1 MAEVKSYS
9 EMRREFYEKYQ
20 KNIVPVVKNF
30 DKERK
35 IKRVLATIAAT
46 ILSIIGCFCLLGLL
60 VAEGDGDVIEGS
72 LKGALLFFGLAWAV
86 WAIIKKNFESKI
98 KKKIMPTVC
107 SCFDNLTWSET
118 FYDGGEVFKE
128 SGVVPNF
135 TSKSYDDIFTGF
147 HKDVKMEIVES
158 EFEIG
163 SGNNRQ
169 TVFKGVVIK
178 LDMNKNFTSH
188 TVITPDTLF
197 HKIPINGLRHT
208 TLEDVQFEKKFD
220 VFTNDEVDARY
231 LITPTFM
238 ERLKA
243 MKTAFKADKI
253 RCAFYGDL
261 LLVAL
266 STKKDLFSLCSLVKP
281 MDDAQQYFQ
290 MYEEMVSI
298 VKLIDHF
305 KLDQKIGL

>member
-1 MAEVKSYS
+1 MAEVTNYS
-9 EMRREFYEKYQ
+9 QMRRDFYEKYQ
-20 KNIVPVVKNF
+20 RTIVPLVKSF

-35 IKRVLATIAAT
+35 INLVFALLTST
-46 ILSIIGCFCLLGLL
+46 ILSITGVFTLLVCY
-60 VAEGDGDVIEGS
+60 VAEGDGNF
-72 LKGALLFFGLAWAV
+72 LQFAMYLFGLAWLA
-86 WAIIKKNFESKI
+86 WFLIKKGFESKI

-107 SCFDNLTWSET
+107 SCFENLTWSNSL
-118 FYDGGEVFKE
+118 YVGGEIFKF
-128 SGVVPNF
+128 SGVVPHF
-135 TSKSYDDIFTGF
+135 TSESYDDIFTGS
-147 HKDVKMEIVES
+147 HRGVNMEIVES
-158 EFEIG
+158 AFEVG
-163 SGNNRQ
+163 SGKNRRV
-169 TVFKGVVIK
+169 VFNGVIVK
-178 LDMNKNFTSH
+178 LDMNKNFISH
-188 TVITPDTLF
+188 TVITSDKLF
-197 HKIPINGLRHT
+197 HNSPLPDLRHT

-253 RCAFYGDL
+253 QCAFYGNL

-266 STKKDLFSLCSLVKP
+266 STSKDLFSLCSLVTP
-281 MDDAQQYFQ
+281 LDDALQYFQ

>member
-9 EMRREFYEKYQ
+9 DMRREFYEKYQ

-72 LKGALLFFGLAWAV
+72 LKGALVFFGLAWAV
-86 WAIIKKNFESKI
+86 WTIIKKNFESKI

-118 FYDGGEVFKE
+118 LYDGGEVFKE

-135 TSKSYDDIFTGF
+135 TSESYDDIFTGS
-147 HKDVKMEIVES
+147 HRDVKMEIVES

-163 SGNNRQ
+163 SGKNRQ

-197 HKIPINGLRHT
+197 HKTPVKGLRHT
-208 TLEDVQFEKKFD
+208 TLEDVEFEKKFD

-231 LITPTFM
+231 LITTTFM